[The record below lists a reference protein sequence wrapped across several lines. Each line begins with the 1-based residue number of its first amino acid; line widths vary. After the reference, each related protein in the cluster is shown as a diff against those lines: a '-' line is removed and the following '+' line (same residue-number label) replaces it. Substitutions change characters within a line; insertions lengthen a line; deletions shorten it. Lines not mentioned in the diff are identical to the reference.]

1 LLCLYT
7 KQYYNDIQ
15 CVNTKITNVHY
26 VCVKKRWH
34 KCSDM
39 WVGTQFILCN
49 NYFELLFR
57 SEQAT
62 ENYIQ
67 K

>member
-1 LLCLYT
+1 MCKY
-7 KQYYNDIQ
+7 K
-15 CVNTKITNVHY
+15 KTNVHY

-39 WVGTQFILCN
+39 RVGTQFILCN

-67 K
+67 KIMIRKKNDDKNE

>member
-1 LLCLYT
+1 MY
-7 KQYYNDIQ
+7 
-15 CVNTKITNVHY
+15 
-26 VCVKKRWH
+26 KKRWH

-67 K
+67 KIKIRKKR

>member
-1 LLCLYT
+1 
-7 KQYYNDIQ
+7 
-15 CVNTKITNVHY
+15 
-26 VCVKKRWH
+26 
-34 KCSDM
+34 M

-67 K
+67 KIMIRKKTMIKMNKNILLAN